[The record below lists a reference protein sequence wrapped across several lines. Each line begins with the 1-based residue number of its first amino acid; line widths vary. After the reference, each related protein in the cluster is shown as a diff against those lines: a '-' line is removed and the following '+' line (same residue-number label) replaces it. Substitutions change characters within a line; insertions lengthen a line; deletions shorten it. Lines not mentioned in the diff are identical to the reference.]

1 MMTLTDIRYEALRL
15 ASQGMTAGKIAAH
28 LRKEAKK
35 LGHEPVPTSW
45 VQAWL
50 RNAGFRLRRPR
61 TVMLDGGCNVD
72 PNALRRKEILNEQ
85 EKY

>member
-1 MMTLTDIRYEALRL
+1 MSLVEIRHEALRL

-45 VQAWL
+45 VRAWL
-50 RNAGFRLRRPR
+50 RNAGFRLRS
-61 TVMLDGGCNVD
+61 CNNSSNVQTD
-72 PNALRRKEILNEQ
+72 RKEIE
-85 EKY
+85 